1 MRLIKMIVVRGAR
14 ASRGEWST
22 RKGKAGIMSES
33 VIYVICIT
41 LLIGLSG
48 LGVWLAR
55 QSLGL
60 TGMPLFTPKSR
71 RIGLVEAAY
80 VDGKRRLLL
89 VRRDNVEH
97 LVLTG
102 GPVDVVLETGIPR
115 PAPAVIS
122 LEQPMN
128 GVIASP
134 EPELIDGVSPILSTS
149 QPN

>member
-1 MRLIKMIVVRGAR
+1 MSDSVLYVVC
-14 ASRGEWST
+14 
-22 RKGKAGIMSES
+22 
-33 VIYVICIT
+33 VT
-41 LLIGLSG
+41 LLIGVSG
-48 LGVWLAR
+48 LGFWFAR

-102 GPVDVVLETGIPR
+102 GPLDVLLETGITR
-115 PAPAVIS
+115 PAPAIIS
-122 LEQPMN
+122 LDEPVN
-128 GVIASP
+128 GVMVSA
-134 EPELIDGVSPILSTS
+134 EPELNGAMSPILSAS

>member
-1 MRLIKMIVVRGAR
+1 MSDSVLYVV
-14 ASRGEWST
+14 
-22 RKGKAGIMSES
+22 
-33 VIYVICIT
+33 CIT
-41 LLIGLSG
+41 LLIGVSG
-48 LGVWLAR
+48 LGFWFAH

-60 TGMPLFTPKSR
+60 TGMPLFAPKSR

-102 GPVDVVLETGIPR
+102 GPVDVLLETGIAR

-122 LEQPMN
+122 LEQPVN
-128 GVIASP
+128 GVMVSA
-134 EPELIDGVSPILSTS
+134 EPELNGGVSPMLSTS

>member
-1 MRLIKMIVVRGAR
+1 MIIARGAR
-14 ASRGEWST
+14 ASRRKGA

-33 VIYVICIT
+33 VLYVISIT

-48 LGVWLAR
+48 LGVWFAR

-80 VDGKRRLLL
+80 GDGKRRLLL

-115 PAPAVIS
+115 PAPALIG

-128 GVIASP
+128 GAIASA
-134 EPELIDGVSPILSTS
+134 EPELNGGASPILSSS

>member
-1 MRLIKMIVVRGAR
+1 M
-14 ASRGEWST
+14 
-22 RKGKAGIMSES
+22 MSES
-33 VIYVICIT
+33 VIYIVCIT

-48 LGVWLAR
+48 LGVWFAR
-55 QSLGL
+55 QSMGL

-89 VRRDNVEH
+89 IRRDNVEH

-102 GPVDVVLETGIPR
+102 GPIDLVVETGIAWTP
-115 PAPAVIS
+115 PAPAV
-122 LEQPMN
+122 LDKPLN
-128 GVIASP
+128 GAITAHEPELNGIASP
-134 EPELIDGVSPILSTS
+134 VLVSA